1 MAAPLIKPAL
11 APARHVLPQRLL
23 SDLIVSQSAN
33 ARTGQSASRSSP
45 APKRPRLFSTPVGS
59 SGFLG
64 AFLFVFAILRFLFNF
79 YRCDFSL
86 LHYNYIMVAKK
97 KESETIKRP
106 ADSHPLADLL
116 RPKTIDEIIG
126 QRQLLGENGLV
137 RRMAESGK
145 LSNLLLWGPPGCGK
159 TTIARA
165 LANSTDMEFVPM
177 SAVFSGTA
185 DIKKAMEA
193 AKMNRQI
200 GRGTLLFIDEIH
212 RFNKNQQDTLLPYL
226 EDGTVVFVGATTENP
241 SFELN
246 NALLSRCHI
255 GVLQPL
261 SSEDLLT
268 LLERAE
274 SFLYG
279 EFNSPPGGGK
289 LPLSAEARIHLAQM
303 ADGDARFL
311 LNSAE
316 YLAGA
321 NFAHALSPDELDA
334 AIQKRAPLSDKSGD
348 EHYNLISAVHKSLRA
363 SDTDAALYWTAR
375 MMTSGQDP
383 KYLFRRL
390 TRFAMEDIG
399 LADPN
404 AMQLALAAWQVYE
417 RLGSPEGDMALT
429 QLVIYLGTA
438 PKSIGNYR
446 AQGAAW
452 RAAESFGSLM
462 PPKNIL
468 NAPTKMMKAQGY
480 GAGYVYEPDTET
492 GFSGQNCFPE
502 GLPRQTFYRPKEIG
516 FEREIKKRLD
526 YWEKL
531 RNK

>member
-1 MAAPLIKPAL
+1 M
-11 APARHVLPQRLL
+11 
-23 SDLIVSQSAN
+23 
-33 ARTGQSASRSSP
+33 
-45 APKRPRLFSTPVGS
+45 
-59 SGFLG
+59 
-64 AFLFVFAILRFLFNF
+64 
-79 YRCDFSL
+79 
-86 LHYNYIMVAKK
+86 KK
-97 KESETIKRP
+97 KEKIITNSQLPTANDQR
-106 ADSHPLADLL
+106 PLADRM
-116 RPKTIDEIIG
+116 RPHTIDEIIG
-126 QRQLLGENGLV
+126 QKQLLGDTGIV
-137 RRMAESGK
+137 RQMVNSGR

-165 LANSTDMEFVPM
+165 LANSTDMDFMPM

-193 AKMNRQI
+193 AKMNREI

-212 RFNKNQQDTLLPYL
+212 RFNKTQQDTLLPYL
-226 EDGTVVFVGATTENP
+226 ENGTVVFVGATTENP

-255 GVLQPL
+255 GVLTPL
-261 SSEDLLT
+261 NTEDLLE

-274 SFLYG
+274 KNL
-279 EFNSPPGGGK
+279 GK
-289 LPLSAEARIHLAQM
+289 LPLTAQARTHLCQM

-311 LNSAE
+311 LNTAE
-316 YLAGA
+316 YLGAA
-321 NFAHALSPDELDA
+321 NFKSPLTPDELDT

-375 MMTSGQDP
+375 MMISGQDP

-404 AMQLALAAWQVYE
+404 AMQLALSAWQVYE
-417 RLGSPEGDMALT
+417 RMGSPEGDLALT

-438 PKSIGNYR
+438 PKSTANYR

-452 RAAESFGSLM
+452 RAAESSGSLM

-468 NAPTKMMKAQGY
+468 NAPTKMMKNMGY
-480 GAGYVYEPDTET
+480 GKDYVYEPNTES

-502 GLPRQTFYRPKEIG
+502 GMSRQTYYRPIERG
-516 FEREIKKRLD
+516 FEREIKKRVE
-526 YWEKL
+526 YWNGL
-531 RNK
+531 RHNQ